1 MYKLWKWLKIVRR
14 SLPLKSGKKHSHKI
28 RGAVSHTPPYGYRV
42 KIWCLDKKNAFFAVF
57 LRNKC
62 LVSAIKQV
70 GGMTV
75 PQKHLTTVGAKNQKL
90 LDQNW
95 TIKFFLVRR

>member
-1 MYKLWKWLKIVRR
+1 MRF
-14 SLPLKSGKKHSHKI
+14 HKI
-28 RGAVSHTPPYGYRV
+28 RGAVFHTPPYGYRV
-42 KIWCLDKKNAFFAVF
+42 KIWFLDKKNAFFAVF

-62 LVSAIKQV
+62 PLSAIKQV

-75 PQKHLTTVGAKNQKL
+75 PQKYLATVGAKNQKL

-95 TIKFFLVRR
+95 TIKIFLVCR